1 MSNTGPEPRI
11 IAIFA
16 VLFLVGQG
24 VADPGLALVQIE
36 GDLAVADEKVF
47 EIALRIELG
56 EPEKDALCSELT
68 AALERSLDALDG
80 LEFEDGSRKDAK
92 RLRRRMTRALSRS
105 ERLARHLDHPR
116 RSLRLT
122 RRIGKKLESA
132 EEFLSRLMVAHP
144 PPDPVAPSAIDWSL
158 PWSVLANVETLPDG
172 MLMEVSG
179 VEVSEMN
186 DGIIWAHDDSGNDPD
201 LYAIRLSDGM
211 IAQRYHLD
219 DIRNVDWEDMAI
231 GPGPVSGE
239 SYIYIF
245 DDVDNYV
252 LRLLEPDVPSTP
264 GSTISIAS
272 TDYETFRFDD
282 IGGGE
287 VLLVDPDTGMPYV
300 ISFAENV
307 YKFPTPMDSSETV
320 TLTLVATLPEPIIED
335 PPSYR
340 GGDVSPGKDR
350 IVLRSYLNIYEFL
363 RPAGGSFEDMFMAT
377 PKRTDASGQG
387 QAESLSFGLDGL
399 SLYTISE
406 SSTKIRYITGSAGE

>member
-1 MSNTGPEPRI
+1 
-11 IAIFA
+11 
-16 VLFLVGQG
+16 
-24 VADPGLALVQIE
+24 
-36 GDLAVADEKVF
+36 
-47 EIALRIELG
+47 
-56 EPEKDALCSELT
+56 
-68 AALERSLDALDG
+68 
-80 LEFEDGSRKDAK
+80 
-92 RLRRRMTRALSRS
+92 
-105 ERLARHLDHPR
+105 
-116 RSLRLT
+116 
-122 RRIGKKLESA
+122 
-132 EEFLSRLMVAHP
+132 
-144 PPDPVAPSAIDWSL
+144 
-158 PWSVLANVETLPDG
+158 
-172 MLMEVSG
+172 
-179 VEVSEMN
+179 
-186 DGIIWAHDDSGNDPD
+186 
-201 LYAIRLSDGM
+201 
-211 IAQRYHLD
+211 
-219 DIRNVDWEDMAI
+219 MAI

-300 ISFAENV
+300 ISFAESV

-363 RPAGGSFEDMFMAT
+363 RPAGGSCEDMFMAT